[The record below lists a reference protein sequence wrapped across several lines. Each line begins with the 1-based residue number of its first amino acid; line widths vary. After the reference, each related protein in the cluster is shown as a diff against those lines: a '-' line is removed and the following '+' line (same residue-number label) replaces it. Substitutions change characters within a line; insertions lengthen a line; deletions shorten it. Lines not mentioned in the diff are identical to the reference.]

1 MAHCAINQTSNYQ
14 DPASDA
20 RGYYSTTGNYQTTI
34 VSENNSI
41 KGSSAEGISAERNIV
56 NKQNLVEMY
65 SYVQKTP
72 EKTIASLYKTLVA
85 NQNMKEYTFNQ
96 NKEQKILWFENT
108 FIDGPGEDSAYTQIG
123 LLNASTE
130 LNNTYAKTKGKL
142 YFQLQFDCLN
152 SSINAGATNSG
163 FELGMSSNVLALSGK
178 IGYQDDKRVISVGG
192 SLGYCQGWE
201 LSFKRD
207 AGLVI
212 DTPFTCPPRIEIY
225 WNREAAG
232 K

>member
-14 DPASDA
+14 EPATDA

-34 VSENNSI
+34 VNENNSI

-96 NKEQKILWFENT
+96 NKEQKI
-108 FIDGPGEDSAYTQIG
+108 P
-123 LLNASTE
+123 LLM
-130 LNNTYAKTKGKL
+130 
-142 YFQLQFDCLN
+142 D
-152 SSINAGATNSG
+152 
-163 FELGMSSNVLALSGK
+163 
-178 IGYQDDKRVISVGG
+178 
-192 SLGYCQGWE
+192 
-201 LSFKRD
+201 
-207 AGLVI
+207 
-212 DTPFTCPPRIEIY
+212 
-225 WNREAAG
+225 
-232 K
+232 